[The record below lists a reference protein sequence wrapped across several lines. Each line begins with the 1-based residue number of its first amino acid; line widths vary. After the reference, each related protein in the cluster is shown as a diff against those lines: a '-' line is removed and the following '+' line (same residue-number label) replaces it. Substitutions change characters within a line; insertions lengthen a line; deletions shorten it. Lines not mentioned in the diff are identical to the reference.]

1 MAINSIPAFQAND
14 ITGTY
19 TALRELS
26 SADILIM
33 ARELLSDQFCRG
45 EAISSPKESADYL
58 VSQLGPLE
66 HEVFSVLFLDNRNRV
81 ISFDRMFAGTIDGA
95 SVHPREVVKRALQH
109 NAAVVILS
117 HNHPSGL
124 PEPSRADIS
133 LTRRLVDALALVDVR
148 VLDHIVVGGV
158 ETVSFAER
166 GLL

>member
-1 MAINSIPAFQAND
+1 MATETIQAFQAND
-14 ITGTY
+14 LTGNY

-26 SADILIM
+26 SADILIK
-33 ARELLSDQFCRG
+33 ARELLSEQFSRG
-45 EAISSPKESADYL
+45 EAISSPDESREYL
-58 VSQLGPLE
+58 VSQLASLE
-66 HEVFSVLFLDNRNRV
+66 HEVFSVLFLDNRHRV
-81 ISFDRMFAGTIDGA
+81 ISFDQMFTGTIDGA

-109 NAAVVILS
+109 NAAAVILT
-117 HNHPSGL
+117 HNHPSGV